1 MLAWPPKDPNDKLDY
16 SLDWR
21 TQRLVVGDNISA
33 SEWFTDSAGSP
44 QDLVIDSDD
53 FDADVTTVWLRAGV
67 AGTTY
72 IVTNRVTT
80 DAGRIMDQSVKLK
93 VKEK

>member
-1 MLAWPPKDPNDKLDY
+1 MLAWPAKDPNDVLDY

-21 TQRLVVGDNISA
+21 TYRLVVGDNISA
-33 SEWFTDSAGSP
+33 STWFTDSTGSP
-44 QDLVIDSDD
+44 PDLTMDSDN
-53 FDADVTTVWLRAGV
+53 FDADVTTVWLSGGV

-80 DAGRIMDQSVKLK
+80 DAGRSMDQSVKLK